1 MHSKKTP
8 HQNQVATLYPITEE
22 LASSAVKGMF
32 LFNQLTDCS
41 WKYLV
46 DAVSIS
52 VKKTTLFILGDEVIL
67 CHS

>member
-32 LFNQLTDCS
+32 LFHQLTDCS
-41 WKYLV
+41 
-46 DAVSIS
+46 
-52 VKKTTLFILGDEVIL
+52 
-67 CHS
+67 